1 MTHEGPNWIAPRE
14 GQDWRDDEVLAAV
27 DWLKG
32 FVPRAEME
40 RRLDAARAR
49 LTRAGELWRNG
60 EGADAHD
67 PADAAAWWILQ
78 GESFGDGREWTA
90 PDMLARTVPYLTRL
104 GRELDRIRAIPGAE
118 ERAERMMNGG
128 RAAVEP
134 AIYELLVALAWSRHG
149 WTTTFVPEVRGG
161 PRSPDLIVA
170 RPRRHWAVECKRVTR
185 TAYAENER
193 AHGLALASPVH
204 RLSERLGRSVV
215 VRVAYKA
222 ELQDIP
228 ADYLEARVAEA
239 LEGPLQWD
247 DAVSAGRLTP
257 PNWRLVREVMDRDD
271 VYYGSSRMI
280 ELASGRYDD
289 QADHSFSG
297 RWRPAEGR
305 PFYASTLYHC
315 SVVTWISTARQ
326 AQLLKAQHFRRLIA
340 DAEGQLPDD
349 RPGVVHVGFET
360 MNGRASERLRHLRN
374 VVEARLYTPRNPRFR
389 WVYGNY
395 FAPERTTAR
404 METWALNESMAPYRI
419 GRHRTAWPLPDHMLV
434 SDEDDLHPGMHF

>member
-1 MTHEGPNWIAPRE
+1 MPT
-14 GQDWRDDEVLAAV
+14 
-27 DWLKG
+27 WLD
-32 FVPRAEME
+32 VSLP
-40 RRLDAARAR
+40 
-49 LTRAGELWRNG
+49 
-60 EGADAHD
+60 
-67 PADAAAWWILQ
+67 
-78 GESFGDGREWTA
+78 FGSA
-90 PDMLARTVPYLTRL
+90 
-104 GRELDRIRAIPGAE
+104 
-118 ERAERMMNGG
+118 
-128 RAAVEP
+128 
-134 AIYELLVALAWSRHG
+134 
-149 WTTTFVPEVRGG
+149 
-161 PRSPDLIVA
+161 
-170 RPRRHWAVECKRVTR
+170 
-185 TAYAENER
+185 
-193 AHGLALASPVH
+193 
-204 RLSERLGRSVV
+204 
-215 VRVAYKA
+215 
-222 ELQDIP
+222 
-228 ADYLEARVAEA
+228 LEARVAEA
-239 LEGPLQWD
+239 LDGPLQWD

-404 METWALNESMAPYRI
+404 METWALNESMVPYRI
-419 GRHRTAWPLPDHMLV
+419 DRHRTAWPLPDHMLV
-434 SDEDDLHPGMHF
+434 SDEDESQPGMHF